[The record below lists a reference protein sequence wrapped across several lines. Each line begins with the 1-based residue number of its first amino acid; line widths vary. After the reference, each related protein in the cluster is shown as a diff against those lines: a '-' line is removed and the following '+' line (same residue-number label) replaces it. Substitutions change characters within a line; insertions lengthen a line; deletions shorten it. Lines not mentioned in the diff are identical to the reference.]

1 MTRRDY
7 YEILSVSRNA
17 SESELKK
24 AYRQLALK
32 YHPDK
37 NPGDHTAEE
46 KFKEASEAYG
56 VLKDPEKR
64 KIYDQFGHD
73 GLKGQG
79 FSGAQGFED
88 IFSSFGDIFEGF
100 FGGTGS
106 RGRREQTGADL
117 RLDISVKFK
126 EAVFGTERE
135 VDITKHGPCKT
146 CRGTRA
152 KPGYPP
158 QSCGTCRGT
167 GQVVR
172 AQGFFSMASPCPDC
186 RGQGQVINHPCPA
199 CRGEGRVPEKKT
211 VSVNIPA
218 GVDEGSRLRLR
229 GEGEHGPQG
238 IPPGDLYVFVHVES
252 DDFFHREGHDVLCRL
267 NLSFSQAALGAD
279 VEVPLLDE
287 QTKVISVKA
296 GTQSGEMIRIH
307 GAGIPHIRGHGR
319 GTLIIQL
326 VVETPKKTNKRQK
339 EILQELAEIDGKPV
353 KETLKGFFQ
362 KLKV

>member
-7 YEILSVSRNA
+7 YEILGVSRNV

-24 AYRQLALK
+24 AYRQQALK

-64 KIYDQFGHD
+64 SIYDQFGHE

-79 FSGAQGFED
+79 FSGFQGFED

-100 FGGTGS
+100 FGNTGS

-117 RLDISVKFK
+117 RLDVAIKFT
-126 EAVFGTERE
+126 EAVFGAEKE

-158 QSCGTCRGT
+158 EACSTCRGT

-186 RGQGQVINHPCPA
+186 RGQGQVIKHPCPA
-199 CRGEGRVPEKKT
+199 CHGEGRVPEKKT

-238 IPPGDLYVFVHVES
+238 IPPGDLYVFIHVES
-252 DDFFHREGHDVLCRL
+252 DDLFHREGHDVLCRL

-287 QTKVISVKA
+287 QTKVITVKA

-319 GTLIIQL
+319 GDQIIQL
-326 VVETPKKTNKRQK
+326 VVETPRRTNKRQK

>member
-79 FSGAQGFED
+79 FGGAQGFED

-186 RGQGQVINHPCPA
+186 RGQGQVIKHPCPA

-238 IPPGDLYVFVHVES
+238 IPPGDLYVFIHVES
-252 DDFFHREGHDVLCRL
+252 DVFFHREGHDVICRL